1 MKTLFALLI
10 ILASAISGGALT
22 TNVVFTWDAQMGP
35 GIGFK
40 FYELVGTTRVLLGGS
55 TTNRFTVQNWTVG
68 APRIFTVT
76 STNFWGE
83 SGEAIPYISPPAPV
97 TPSNL
102 QPVGFSFVTPIPGV
116 LELSRDLTD
125 WRERLRITSAAG
137 NSASIELVQIPM
149 EPMLFGRVK
158 PTTVFSAVPMPTPIK

>member
-1 MKTLFALLI
+1 MKTLFAVLLT
-10 ILASAISGGALT
+10 LAGAISGGAIT
-22 TNVVFTWDAQMGP
+22 TNVVFTWDAQTGP

-40 FYELVGTTRVLLGGS
+40 FYEIVGTTRVLLGGS

-83 SGEAIPYISPPAPV
+83 SGEAVPYISPPAPV

-102 QPVGFSFVTPIPGV
+102 QPVGFSFVTPVPGV

-158 PTTVFSAVPMPTPIK
+158 APFTPTAAPIPR